1 MIKRLI
7 KKWSGHH
14 DRLAELHLDKARKGG
29 ITAVYKLF
37 NRYYIKSFFGPFFSF
52 VFPVMLYGI
61 LGSIMD
67 PKYLFAGMIAMS
79 ALGTGM
85 QGMPFSI
92 LELKKSVLLKRIGAS
107 PVKPAMFT
115 IVIVTYFTATIIL
128 SILWLMIWA
137 LIFWQDTSI
146 FQPMGTIVG
155 FFGFLYGNVLNII
168 VSIAIG
174 FTIASLAKS
183 EVQVQTFGMLLYFPS
198 TFLSGQFISIDSIA
212 NSEVMNWISRFVPF
226 RYTTMIIVESWSGSK
241 TIDVPTASGAINHI
255 LIEGNPFLIHDYSMI
270 STPNIDWANL
280 KPTDLSQTLGGIAQ
294 NHNWTT
300 PIYDKADHILGYII
314 PYVMLM
320 ATGYLSLKKF
330 TWSAGR

>member
-1 MIKRLI
+1 MKWLI
-7 KKWSGHH
+7 KKYADHH
-14 DRLAELHLDKARKGG
+14 NRLAEPNIEKARKGG
-29 ITAVYKLF
+29 IIAVYKLF
-37 NRYYIKSFFGPFFSF
+37 NRYYLKSFFGPFFSF

-67 PKYLFAGMIAMS
+67 PKLLFAGMIAMS

-107 PVKPAMFT
+107 PVKPVMFT

-137 LIFWQDTSI
+137 LIFWQDPSI
-146 FQPMGTIVG
+146 FKPLGTVVG

-174 FTIASLAKS
+174 FAIASLSKS
-183 EVQVQTFGMLLYFPS
+183 EVQVQTLGMLLYFPS
-198 TFLSGQFISIDSIA
+198 TFLSGQFISIDLIA
-212 NSEVMNWISRFVPF
+212 NSQIMNWISRFIPF
-226 RYTTMIIVESWSGSK
+226 RYTTMIIVESWSGSQS
-241 TIDVPTASGAINHI
+241 VPLGGGIINI
-255 LIEGNPFLIHDYSMI
+255 VGNPFIIHEYSMI
-270 STPNIDWANL
+270 KTPSINWQDPSIYG
-280 KPTDLSQTLGGIAQ
+280 KTLQEITMS
-294 NHNWTT
+294 HSWTT

-314 PYVMLM
+314 PYVMLA

-330 TWSAGR
+330 TWSAAR